1 MYLSYYNLNE
11 KPFQISTDP
20 KFLWLGEKH
29 KEALAILTYGILDN
43 KGFLLLT
50 GDVGTGKTTIINT
63 LLNNLDDDVIAAHV
77 PDPDLEHLDF
87 FNFIANV
94 FSIDKKFSTKG
105 EFLNHLSKFLH
116 DAYSKNK
123 KVLLIIDEAQRLKP
137 ELLEEIRLLS
147 NIERQDTKLLNIFF
161 VGQEEFNNVLIEPEN
176 RALRQRITINYYI
189 EPLTENE
196 TKEYIKHRLN
206 IAGSKRNIFS
216 SSAIREIFSFSKGFP
231 RLINIICDLAL
242 LTGYVKEQK
251 TINELIIKECAKEL
265 QIPTEKAIEDDK
277 KKQKIVPQKSQIAES
292 DPKQEVALIESQ
304 TSEDDSKQV
313 VAPIESQIAENESNQ
328 EVKRG
333 GLKPAVK
340 VLGCFFLLVSLFIL
354 TWLYINYPAEFKT
367 KLSNINTYTTQIIG
381 NIKSKS
387 EQLLQS
393 SSTTINSKPVVQKY
407 SIDRID
413 SGQNKQ
419 VQISEEQDELLEDK
433 NISNEN
439 LSDNNGDHLDK
450 LGIVPKQIPD
460 KNIIIYFR
468 YNSNELSDDA
478 LIKLDEAAEIMTQ
491 NPYTNIIIKG
501 YTDIIGNYDYNKGLS
516 LFRADI
522 VKSFLAGKGINPTKI
537 KTIGMGPENPIDT
550 NETAKGRRNNRRVEI
565 EFLKPKLSDF
575 LRRNVPIF

>member
-63 LLNNLDDDVIAAHV
+63 LLNNLDDDIIAAHV

-87 FNFIANV
+87 FNFVANV

-161 VGQEEFNNVLIEPEN
+161 VGQEEFNKILIEPEN

-206 IAGSKRNIFS
+206 IAGSEKNIFS
-216 SSAIREIFSFSKGFP
+216 SSAIREIFFFSKGFP

-277 KKQKIVPQKSQIAES
+277 KKQEIVPKESQIAES
-292 DPKQEVALIESQ
+292 DPNQE
-304 TSEDDSKQV
+304 

-333 GLKPAVK
+333 GLKPAAK
-340 VLGCFFLLVSLFIL
+340 VLGCFFLLVSLLIL
-354 TWLYINYPAEFKT
+354 TWWYISYPAAFKT

-381 NIKSKS
+381 NIKSKL

-393 SSTTINSKPVVQKY
+393 SSIIINSKPVVQKY
-407 SIDRID
+407 SIDQID

-419 VQISEEQDELLEDK
+419 VQISEEQNELLEDK

-439 LSDNNGDHLDK
+439 LSDNNGAHLDK

-468 YNSNELSDDA
+468 YNTNELSDDA

-491 NPYTNIIIKG
+491 NPDADIIIKG
-501 YTDIIGNYDYNKGLS
+501 YADTIGNYDYNKELS
-516 LFRADI
+516 LFRANI
-522 VKSFLAGKGINPTKI
+522 VKSFLTGKGINPTKI

-565 EFLKPKLSDF
+565 EFTTQVHRSRVHASRLESDEEIKAT
-575 LRRNVPIF
+575 NPEP

>member
-11 KPFQISTDP
+11 KPFQISTNP

-123 KVLLIIDEAQRLKP
+123 KVLLIIDEAQRLKS

-161 VGQEEFNNVLIEPEN
+161 VGQKEFNNILIEPEN

-189 EPLTENE
+189 EPLTKNE

-206 IAGSKRNIFS
+206 IAGSEKNIFS
-216 SSAIREIFSFSKGFP
+216 ASATREIFSFSKGFP

-265 QIPTEKAIEDDK
+265 QIPTEEAIEDDK
-277 KKQKIVPQKSQIAES
+277 KKQEIVPQKSQIAES
-292 DPKQEVALIESQ
+292 DPNQE
-304 TSEDDSKQV
+304 

-333 GLKPAVK
+333 GLKPAAK
-340 VLGCFFLLVSLFIL
+340 VLGCFFLLVSLLIL
-354 TWLYINYPAEFKT
+354 TWWYINYPAEFKI
-367 KLSNINTYTTQIIG
+367 KLSNINKYMTQIID
-381 NIKSKS
+381 NIN
-387 EQLLQS
+387 
-393 SSTTINSKPVVQKY
+393 NSK
-407 SIDRID
+407 I
-413 SGQNKQ
+413 
-419 VQISEEQDELLEDK
+419 
-433 NISNEN
+433 
-439 LSDNNGDHLDK
+439 K
-450 LGIVPKQIPD
+450 LIPD
-460 KNIIIYFR
+460 KI
-468 YNSNELSDDA
+468 
-478 LIKLDEAAEIMTQ
+478 
-491 NPYTNIIIKG
+491 
-501 YTDIIGNYDYNKGLS
+501 NK
-516 LFRADI
+516 F
-522 VKSFLAGKGINPTKI
+522 K
-537 KTIGMGPENPIDT
+537 
-550 NETAKGRRNNRRVEI
+550 
-565 EFLKPKLSDF
+565 FLKSKM
-575 LRRNVPIF
+575 NY

>member
-77 PDPDLEHLDF
+77 PNPDLEHLDF

-161 VGQEEFNNVLIEPEN
+161 VGQKEFNNILIEPEN

-189 EPLTENE
+189 KPLTENG

-206 IAGSKRNIFS
+206 IAGSEKNIFN
-216 SSAIREIFSFSKGFP
+216 SSAIGEIFSFSKGFP

-277 KKQKIVPQKSQIAES
+277 KKQEVAPIESQIAES
-292 DPKQEVALIESQ
+292 DPKQEVAPIESR
-304 TSEDDSKQV
+304 TSED
-313 VAPIESQIAENESNQ
+313 ESNQ

-333 GLKPAVK
+333 GLRPAAK
-340 VLGCFFLLVSLFIL
+340 VLGCFFLLVSLLIL
-354 TWLYINYPAEFKT
+354 TWCYINYPAEFKT

-381 NIKSKS
+381 NIKSKL

-393 SSTTINSKPVVQKY
+393 SSTTINSKPVAQKY
-407 SIDRID
+407 SIDQID

-439 LSDNNGDHLDK
+439 LSDNNGDYLDK
-450 LGIVPKQIPD
+450 SGIVPKQIPD
-460 KNIIIYFR
+460 KNIVIYFK
-468 YNSNELSDDA
+468 YNRNELSDVA

-491 NPYTNIIIKG
+491 NPDTDIIIKG
-501 YTDIIGNYDYNKGLS
+501 YTDYSGNYDYNKALS
-516 LFRADI
+516 LFRANI
-522 VKSFLAGKGINPTKI
+522 VKSFLVGKGINPKKI

-550 NETAKGRRNNRRVEI
+550 DETAKGRRNNRRVEI
-565 EFLKPKLSDF
+565 EFATQVSVIGQPTVN
-575 LRRNVPIF
+575 REP

>member
-63 LLNNLDDDVIAAHV
+63 LLNNLDDDIIAAHV

-87 FNFIANV
+87 FNFVANV

-161 VGQEEFNNVLIEPEN
+161 VGQEEFNKILIEPEN

-206 IAGSKRNIFS
+206 IAGSEKNIFS
-216 SSAIREIFSFSKGFP
+216 SSAIREIFSFSRGFP

-265 QIPTEKAIEDDK
+265 QIPTEKAPPPKE
-277 KKQKIVPQKSQIAES
+277 SQVAES
-292 DPKQEVALIESQ
+292 DPNQEVAPIESR
-304 TSEDDSKQV
+304 TSEDDSKQE

-333 GLKPAVK
+333 GLKSAAK

-354 TWLYINYPAEFKT
+354 TWWYINYPAEFKT

-381 NIKSKS
+381 NIKSKL

-407 SIDRID
+407 SINQID

-468 YNSNELSDDA
+468 LNTNELSDDA

-491 NPYTNIIIKG
+491 NPDTDIIIKG
-501 YTDIIGNYDYNKGLS
+501 YTDTIGNYDYNKGLS
-516 LFRADI
+516 LFRANI

-550 NETAKGRRNNRRVEI
+550 NETAKGRGINRRVEI
-565 EFLKPKLSDF
+565 EFLNKTG
-575 LRRNVPIF
+575 

>member
-63 LLNNLDDDVIAAHV
+63 LLNNLDDDIIAAHV
-77 PDPDLEHLDF
+77 SDPDLEHLDF

-161 VGQEEFNNVLIEPEN
+161 VGQEEFNKILIEPEN

-206 IAGSKRNIFS
+206 IAGSEKNIFS
-216 SSAIREIFSFSKGFP
+216 SSAIRAIFSFSRGFP

-265 QIPTEKAIEDDK
+265 QIPTEHPPPK
-277 KKQKIVPQKSQIAES
+277 KESQIAES
-292 DPKQEVALIESQ
+292 DPNQEVAPIESQ
-304 TSEDDSKQV
+304 TSEDDSKQE
-313 VAPIESQIAENESNQ
+313 VAPIESQIAENESNK

-340 VLGCFFLLVSLFIL
+340 VLGCFFLLVSLLIL
-354 TWLYINYPAEFKT
+354 TWWYINYPAEFKT

-381 NIKSKS
+381 NIKSKL

-393 SSTTINSKPVVQKY
+393 SSTTINFKPVVQKY
-407 SIDRID
+407 SIDQID

-419 VQISEEQDELLEDK
+419 VQISEEQDKLLEDK

-439 LSDNNGDHLDK
+439 LSDNNGGHLDK

-460 KNIIIYFR
+460 KNIVIYFK
-468 YNSNELSDDA
+468 YKTAELSDDA
-478 LIKLDEAAEIMTQ
+478 LIKLDEVTEIMAQ
-491 NPYTNIIIKG
+491 NPDTDIIIKG
-501 YTDIIGNYDYNKGLS
+501 YTDSSGFYDYNKELS

-522 VKSFLAGKGINPTKI
+522 VKSFLTDKGINPTKI

-550 NETAKGRRNNRRVEI
+550 NETAKGRRNNRRIEI
-565 EFLKPKLSDF
+565 EF
-575 LRRNVPIF
+575 

>member
-50 GDVGTGKTTIINT
+50 GDVGTGKTTIINA
-63 LLNNLDDDVIAAHV
+63 LLNNLDEDVIAAHV
-77 PDPDLEHLDF
+77 PDPCLEHLDF

-137 ELLEEIRLLS
+137 DLLEEIRLLS

-161 VGQEEFNNVLIEPEN
+161 VGQEEFNNILIEPEN

-206 IAGSKRNIFS
+206 IAGSERNIFS
-216 SSAIREIFSFSKGFP
+216 SSAIGEIFSFSRGFP

-265 QIPTEKAIEDDK
+265 QIPTE
-277 KKQKIVPQKSQIAES
+277 QPPQKKESQIAES
-292 DPKQEVALIESQ
+292 DPNQEVAPIENQIAESDPRQ
-304 TSEDDSKQV
+304 E
-313 VAPIESQIAENESNQ
+313 VAPIESQIAEDESNQ

-340 VLGCFFLLVSLFIL
+340 VFGCFFLLVSLLIL
-354 TWLYINYPAEFKT
+354 TWWYIHYPEDFKT
-367 KLSNINTYTTQIIG
+367 KLSNINTYTTQNIG
-381 NIKSKS
+381 NIKSKL

-393 SSTTINSKPVVQKY
+393 GSTTINSKPVVKKY
-407 SIDRID
+407 SINQID
-413 SGQNKQ
+413 SEQNKQ
-419 VQISEEQDELLEDK
+419 VQISEEQ
-433 NISNEN
+433 I
-439 LSDNNGDHLDK
+439 
-450 LGIVPKQIPD
+450 IPKQVPD
-460 KNIIIYFR
+460 NNIIIYFK
-468 YNSNELSDDA
+468 YKTAELSDDA
-478 LIKLDEAAEIMTQ
+478 LIKLNEVTEIMAQ
-491 NPYTNIIIKG
+491 NPDTGIIIKG
-501 YTDIIGNYDYNKGLS
+501 YTDSSGFYDYNKELS

-522 VKSFLAGKGINPTKI
+522 VKSFLTGKGINPTKI

-550 NETAKGRRNNRRVEI
+550 NETAKGRGINRRVEI
-565 EFLKPKLSDF
+565 EFLNKTG
-575 LRRNVPIF
+575 

>member
-43 KGFLLLT
+43 KGLLLLT

-63 LLNNLDDDVIAAHV
+63 LLNNLDDDIIAAHV

-87 FNFIANV
+87 FNFVANV

-161 VGQEEFNNVLIEPEN
+161 VGQEEFNKILIEPEN

-206 IAGSKRNIFS
+206 IAGSEKNIFS

-277 KKQKIVPQKSQIAES
+277 KKQEIVPKESQIAES
-292 DPKQEVALIESQ
+292 DPNQE
-304 TSEDDSKQV
+304 

-333 GLKPAVK
+333 GLKPAAK
-340 VLGCFFLLVSLFIL
+340 VLGCFFLLVSLLIL
-354 TWLYINYPAEFKT
+354 TWWYISYPAAFKT

-381 NIKSKS
+381 NIKSKL

-393 SSTTINSKPVVQKY
+393 SSIIINSKPVVQKY
-407 SIDRID
+407 SIDQID

-419 VQISEEQDELLEDK
+419 VQISEEQ
-433 NISNEN
+433 
-439 LSDNNGDHLDK
+439 
-450 LGIVPKQIPD
+450 
-460 KNIIIYFR
+460 
-468 YNSNELSDDA
+468 NEL
-478 LIKLDEAAEIMTQ
+478 
-491 NPYTNIIIKG
+491 KG
-501 YTDIIGNYDYNKGLS
+501 VFT
-516 LFRADI
+516 
-522 VKSFLAGKGINPTKI
+522 
-537 KTIGMGPENPIDT
+537 
-550 NETAKGRRNNRRVEI
+550 
-565 EFLKPKLSDF
+565 
-575 LRRNVPIF
+575 

>member
-1 MYLSYYNLNE
+1 MYLSYYNLNK

-50 GDVGTGKTTIINT
+50 GDVGTGKTTIINA
-63 LLNNLDDDVIAAHV
+63 LINNLDDDVIAAHV
-77 PDPDLEHLDF
+77 PDPGLEDLDF

-105 EFLNHLSKFLH
+105 EFLNHLRKFLN
-116 DAYSKNK
+116 DAYLKNK

-161 VGQEEFNNVLIEPEN
+161 VGQKEFNNILIEPEN

-196 TKEYIKHRLN
+196 IKEYIKHRLN
-206 IAGSKRNIFS
+206 IAGSEKNIFS

-265 QIPTEKAIEDDK
+265 QIPAEEA
-277 KKQKIVPQKSQIAES
+277 VPQKSQIAES
-292 DPKQEVALIESQ
+292 DPNQEVAPIESQ
-304 TSEDDSKQV
+304 TSED
-313 VAPIESQIAENESNQ
+313 ESNQ
-328 EVKRG
+328 EVKRD

-340 VLGCFFLLVSLFIL
+340 VLGCFFLLVSLLIL
-354 TWLYINYPAEFKT
+354 TWWYIKYPAEFKI
-367 KLSNINTYTTQIIG
+367 KLSNINKYMMQIID
-381 NIKSKS
+381 NINNSKS

-393 SSTTINSKPVVQKY
+393 SPTTINSKPVVQKY
-407 SIDRID
+407 PINQID

-419 VQISEEQDELLEDK
+419 VQISEEQ
-433 NISNEN
+433 
-439 LSDNNGDHLDK
+439 
-450 LGIVPKQIPD
+450 IVPKQIPD
-460 KNIIIYFR
+460 NNIIIYFK
-468 YNSNELSDDA
+468 YNSNELSGDA
-478 LIKLDEAAEIMTQ
+478 LIKLDEATEIMTQ
-491 NPYTNIIIKG
+491 NPDTDIIIKG
-501 YTDIIGNYDYNKGLS
+501 HTDSFGFYDYNKELS
-516 LFRADI
+516 LFRANI
-522 VKSFLAGKGINPTKI
+522 VKSFLTGKGINPTKI

-565 EFLKPKLSDF
+565 EFLNKTG
-575 LRRNVPIF
+575 

>member
-63 LLNNLDDDVIAAHV
+63 LLNNLDDDIIAAHV

-87 FNFIANV
+87 FNFVANV

-123 KVLLIIDEAQRLKP
+123 KALLIIDEAQRLKP

-161 VGQEEFNNVLIEPEN
+161 VGQEEFNKILIEPEN

-206 IAGSKRNIFS
+206 IAGSEKNIFS
-216 SSAIREIFSFSKGFP
+216 SSAIREIFFFSKGFP

-277 KKQKIVPQKSQIAES
+277 KKQEIVPKESQIAES
-292 DPKQEVALIESQ
+292 DPNQE
-304 TSEDDSKQV
+304 

-333 GLKPAVK
+333 GLKPAAK
-340 VLGCFFLLVSLFIL
+340 VLGCFFLLVSLLIL
-354 TWLYINYPAEFKT
+354 TWWYISYPAAFKT

-381 NIKSKS
+381 NIKSKL

-393 SSTTINSKPVVQKY
+393 SSIIINSKPVVQKY
-407 SIDRID
+407 SIDQID

-419 VQISEEQDELLEDK
+419 VQISEEQNELLEDK

-439 LSDNNGDHLDK
+439 L
-450 LGIVPKQIPD
+450 Q
-460 KNIIIYFR
+460 
-468 YNSNELSDDA
+468 DDFCA
-478 LIKLDEAAEIMTQ
+478 T
-491 NPYTNIIIKG
+491 
-501 YTDIIGNYDYNKGLS
+501 S
-516 LFRADI
+516 RLFQ
-522 VKSFLAGKGINPTKI
+522 
-537 KTIGMGPENPIDT
+537 
-550 NETAKGRRNNRRVEI
+550 
-565 EFLKPKLSDF
+565 
-575 LRRNVPIF
+575 

>member
-265 QIPTEKAIEDDK
+265 QIPTEEV
-277 KKQKIVPQKSQIAES
+277 VPQKSQIAES
-292 DPKQEVALIESQ
+292 DPKQE
-304 TSEDDSKQV
+304 

-354 TWLYINYPAEFKT
+354 TWWYINYPAEFKI
-367 KLSNINTYTTQIIG
+367 KLSNINKYMMQIID
-381 NIKSKS
+381 NINNSKS

-407 SIDRID
+407 PINQID

-419 VQISEEQDELLEDK
+419 VQISEEQ
-433 NISNEN
+433 
-439 LSDNNGDHLDK
+439 
-450 LGIVPKQIPD
+450 IVPKQIPD
-460 KNIIIYFR
+460 KNIIIYFK
-468 YNSNELSDDA
+468 YNSNELSGDA
-478 LIKLDEAAEIMTQ
+478 LIKLDEATEIMTQ
-491 NPYTNIIIKG
+491 NPDTDIIIKG
-501 YTDIIGNYDYNKGLS
+501 HTDSFGFYDYNKELS
-516 LFRADI
+516 LFRANI
-522 VKSFLAGKGINPTKI
+522 VKSFLTGKGINPTKI

-550 NETAKGRRNNRRVEI
+550 NETAKGRRSNRRVEI
-565 EFLKPKLSDF
+565 EFLNKTG
-575 LRRNVPIF
+575 

>member
-63 LLNNLDDDVIAAHV
+63 LLNNLDDDIIAAHV

-87 FNFIANV
+87 FNFVANV
-94 FSIDKKFSTKG
+94 FSIDRKFSTKG

-161 VGQEEFNNVLIEPEN
+161 VGQEEFNNILIKPEN

-206 IAGSKRNIFS
+206 IAGSQRNIFS
-216 SSAIREIFSFSKGFP
+216 SSAIGEIFSFSKGFP

-265 QIPTEKAIEDDK
+265 QIPTEKAPPPK
-277 KKQKIVPQKSQIAES
+277 KSQIAES
-292 DPKQEVALIESQ
+292 DPKQEVAPIESR
-304 TSEDDSKQV
+304 TSEDDS
-313 VAPIESQIAENESNQ
+313 NQ
-328 EVKRG
+328 DVKRG
-333 GLKPAVK
+333 GLKPAAK
-340 VLGCFFLLVSLFIL
+340 VLGCFFLLVSLLIL
-354 TWLYINYPAEFKT
+354 TWWYISYPAEFKT
-367 KLSNINTYTTQIIG
+367 KLSNINTTQIIG
-381 NIKSKS
+381 NIKSKL

-407 SIDRID
+407 SIDQID

-433 NISNEN
+433 NILNEN
-439 LSDNNGDHLDK
+439 LSDNNGDQLDK

-460 KNIIIYFR
+460 KNIVIYFR
-468 YNSNELSDDA
+468 YNANELSDDA

-491 NPYTNIIIKG
+491 NPDADIIIKG
-501 YTDIIGNYDYNKGLS
+501 YTDTIGNYDYNKGLS
-516 LFRADI
+516 LFRANI
-522 VKSFLAGKGINPTKI
+522 VKSFLAGKGINPGKI

-565 EFLKPKLSDF
+565 EFTTQVS
-575 LRRNVPIF
+575 VPGQPTVNREP

>member
-1 MYLSYYNLNE
+1 MYLSYYNLNK

-20 KFLWLGEKH
+20 KFLWIGEKH
-29 KEALAILTYGILDN
+29 KEALAILSYGILDN
-43 KGFLLLT
+43 KGFLFLT
-50 GDVGTGKTTIINT
+50 GDVGTGKTTIINA
-63 LLNNLDDDVIAAHV
+63 LINNLDDDVIAAHV
-77 PDPDLEHLDF
+77 PDPGMENFDF

-105 EFLNHLSKFLH
+105 EFLNHLRKFLN

-123 KVLLIIDEAQRLKP
+123 KVLLIIDEAQRLKS

-161 VGQEEFNNVLIEPEN
+161 VGQKEFNNILIEPEN
-176 RALRQRITINYYI
+176 RALRQRITINYHI

-216 SSAIREIFSFSKGFP
+216 SSAIGEIFSLSKGFP

-251 TINELIIKECAKEL
+251 TINELTLIKECAKEL
-265 QIPTEKAIEDDK
+265 QIPTEKAPPPKESK
-277 KKQKIVPQKSQIAES
+277 VAES
-292 DPKQEVALIESQ
+292 DPKQE
-304 TSEDDSKQV
+304 

-333 GLKPAVK
+333 GLKPAVR
-340 VLGCFFLLVSLFIL
+340 VLGWFLLLVSLLIL
-354 TWLYINYPAEFKT
+354 TWWYINYPAEFKT

-381 NIKSKS
+381 NIKSKL

-407 SIDRID
+407 SINQID

-439 LSDNNGDHLDK
+439 LSDNNGSHLDK
-450 LGIVPKQIPD
+450 SGIVRDTPHKAPLPHQGHLDKSGIVPKQIPD
-460 KNIIIYFR
+460 KNIVIYFR
-468 YNSNELSDDA
+468 LNANELSDDA
-478 LIKLDEAAEIMTQ
+478 LIKLDEVAEIMTQ
-491 NPYTNIIIKG
+491 NPDTDIIIKG
-501 YTDIIGNYDYNKGLS
+501 YTDTIGNYDYNKWLS
-516 LFRADI
+516 LLRANI
-522 VKSFLAGKGINPTKI
+522 VKSFLTGKGINPTKI
-537 KTIGMGPENPIDT
+537 KTIGMGPENPMYS
-550 NETAKGRRNNRRVEI
+550 NETAKGRINNRRVEI

>member
-63 LLNNLDDDVIAAHV
+63 LLNNLDDDIIAAHI

-87 FNFIANV
+87 FNFVANV

-161 VGQEEFNNVLIEPEN
+161 VGQEEFNKILIEPEN

-216 SSAIREIFSFSKGFP
+216 SSAIGEIFSFSRGFP

-265 QIPTEKAIEDDK
+265 QIPTEKAPPPKE
-277 KKQKIVPQKSQIAES
+277 SQIAES
-292 DPKQEVALIESQ
+292 DPNQE
-304 TSEDDSKQV
+304 

-340 VLGCFFLLVSLFIL
+340 VLGCFFLLVSLLIL
-354 TWLYINYPAEFKT
+354 TWWYINYPAEFKT

-381 NIKSKS
+381 NIKSKL

-407 SIDRID
+407 SINQID

-439 LSDNNGDHLDK
+439 LSDNNGGHLDK

-460 KNIIIYFR
+460 KNIVIYFR
-468 YNSNELSDDA
+468 LNANELSDDA
-478 LIKLDEAAEIMTQ
+478 LIKLDEVAEIMTQ
-491 NPYTNIIIKG
+491 NPDTDIIIKG
-501 YTDIIGNYDYNKGLS
+501 YTDTIGNYDYNKWLS
-516 LFRADI
+516 LFRANI

-550 NETAKGRRNNRRVEI
+550 NDTAKGRRNNRRVEI
-565 EFLKPKLSDF
+565 EFLKPKLSGF

>member
-77 PDPDLEHLDF
+77 PNPDLEHLDF

-105 EFLNHLSKFLH
+105 EFLIHLSKFLH

-161 VGQEEFNNVLIEPEN
+161 VGQEEFNKILIEPEN
-176 RALRQRITINYYI
+176 RALRQRITINYHI

-206 IAGSKRNIFS
+206 IAGSKRNIFG
-216 SSAIREIFSFSKGFP
+216 SSAIGEIFSLSKGFP

-251 TINELIIKECAKEL
+251 TINELTLIKECAKEL
-265 QIPTEKAIEDDK
+265 QIPTEKA
-277 KKQKIVPQKSQIAES
+277 PP
-292 DPKQEVALIESQ
+292 PK
-304 TSEDDSKQV
+304 
-313 VAPIESQIAENESNQ
+313 
-328 EVKRG
+328 R
-333 GLKPAVK
+333 
-340 VLGCFFLLVSLFIL
+340 
-354 TWLYINYPAEFKT
+354 
-367 KLSNINTYTTQIIG
+367 
-381 NIKSKS
+381 
-387 EQLLQS
+387 EQS
-393 SSTTINSKPVVQKY
+393 
-407 SIDRID
+407 R
-413 SGQNKQ
+413 
-419 VQISEEQDELLEDK
+419 
-433 NISNEN
+433 
-439 LSDNNGDHLDK
+439 
-450 LGIVPKQIPD
+450 
-460 KNIIIYFR
+460 
-468 YNSNELSDDA
+468 
-478 LIKLDEAAEIMTQ
+478 
-491 NPYTNIIIKG
+491 
-501 YTDIIGNYDYNKGLS
+501 
-516 LFRADI
+516 
-522 VKSFLAGKGINPTKI
+522 
-537 KTIGMGPENPIDT
+537 
-550 NETAKGRRNNRRVEI
+550 
-565 EFLKPKLSDF
+565 
-575 LRRNVPIF
+575 

>member
-63 LLNNLDDDVIAAHV
+63 LLNNLDDDIIAAHV

-87 FNFIANV
+87 FNFVANV

-161 VGQEEFNNVLIEPEN
+161 VGQKEFNNILIEPEN

-206 IAGSKRNIFS
+206 IAGSEKNIFS
-216 SSAIREIFSFSKGFP
+216 SSAIKEIFSFSKGFP

-265 QIPTEKAIEDDK
+265 QIPTEEAPSPKE
-277 KKQKIVPQKSQIAES
+277 SQIAES
-292 DPKQEVALIESQ
+292 DSNQE
-304 TSEDDSKQV
+304 

-333 GLKPAVK
+333 GLKPAAK

-354 TWLYINYPAEFKT
+354 TWWYINYPAEFKT

-381 NIKSKS
+381 NIKSKL

-407 SIDRID
+407 SINQID

-439 LSDNNGDHLDK
+439 LSDNNGDQLDK

-468 YNSNELSDDA
+468 LNANELSDDA
-478 LIKLDEAAEIMTQ
+478 LIKLDETAEIMTQ
-491 NPYTNIIIKG
+491 NPDTDIIIKG
-501 YTDIIGNYDYNKGLS
+501 YTDSSGFYDYNKELS
-516 LFRADI
+516 LFRANI
-522 VKSFLAGKGINPTKI
+522 VKSFLTGKGINPTKI

-565 EFLKPKLSDF
+565 EFLKPK
-575 LRRNVPIF
+575 V

>member
-251 TINELIIKECAKEL
+251 TINEFIIKECAKEL

-277 KKQKIVPQKSQIAES
+277 KKQKIVPQKSQTSEDDS
-292 DPKQEVALIESQ
+292 KQEVALIESQ
-304 TSEDDSKQV
+304 T
-313 VAPIESQIAENESNQ
+313 AENESNQ

-333 GLKPAVK
+333 GLKPAAK
-340 VLGCFFLLVSLFIL
+340 VLGCFFLLVSLLIL
-354 TWLYINYPAEFKT
+354 TWWYIDYPAEFKT

-450 LGIVPKQIPD
+450 LGVVPKQIPD

-478 LIKLDEAAEIMTQ
+478 LIKLDEAAEIMSQ

-550 NETAKGRRNNRRVEI
+550 NDTAKGRRNNRRVEI
-565 EFLKPKLSDF
+565 EFLKSKLRDF

>member
-63 LLNNLDDDVIAAHV
+63 LLNNLDDDIIAAHV

-87 FNFIANV
+87 FNFVANV
-94 FSIDKKFSTKG
+94 FSIDRKFSTKG

-161 VGQEEFNNVLIEPEN
+161 VGQEEFNNILIKPEN

-206 IAGSKRNIFS
+206 IAGSQRNIFS
-216 SSAIREIFSFSKGFP
+216 SSAIGEIFSFSKGFP

-251 TINELIIKECAKEL
+251 TINEPIIKECAKEL
-265 QIPTEKAIEDDK
+265 QIPAEEAAP
-277 KKQKIVPQKSQIAES
+277 PQKSQIAES
-292 DPKQEVALIESQ
+292 DPNQEVAPIESQ
-304 TSEDDSKQV
+304 TSEDDSNQGVETGRLKL
-313 VAPIESQIAENESNQ
+313 VA
-328 EVKRG
+328 
-333 GLKPAVK
+333 K
-340 VLGCFFLLVSLFIL
+340 VIGCFFLLVGLLIL
-354 TWLYINYPAEFKT
+354 TWYSINYPAEFKI
-367 KLSNINTYTTQIIG
+367 KLSNINKYMTQIIT
-381 NIKSKS
+381 KS
-387 EQLLQS
+387 EQLLQPG
-393 SSTTINSKPVVQKY
+393 STTINSRTVVQKY
-407 SIDRID
+407 PINQID

-419 VQISEEQDELLEDK
+419 VQISEEQIVPEQIPE
-433 NISNEN
+433 EQ
-439 LSDNNGDHLDK
+439 
-450 LGIVPKQIPD
+450 IVPKQIPD

-468 YNSNELSDDA
+468 YNANELSDDA
-478 LIKLDEAAEIMTQ
+478 LIKLNETAEIMTQ
-491 NPYTNIIIKG
+491 NPDTDIIIKG
-501 YTDIIGNYDYNKGLS
+501 YTDSIGFYDYNKDLS

-550 NETAKGRRNNRRVEI
+550 NKTAKGRRNNRRVEI
-565 EFLKPKLSDF
+565 EFLNKTG
-575 LRRNVPIF
+575 

>member
-161 VGQEEFNNVLIEPEN
+161 VGQEEFNKILIEPEN

-216 SSAIREIFSFSKGFP
+216 SSAIGEIFSFSKGFP

-265 QIPTEKAIEDDK
+265 QIPTEKAPPPK
-277 KKQKIVPQKSQIAES
+277 KSQIAES
-292 DPKQEVALIESQ
+292 DPKQEVAPIESR
-304 TSEDDSKQV
+304 TSEDDS
-313 VAPIESQIAENESNQ
+313 NQ
-328 EVKRG
+328 DVKRG
-333 GLKPAVK
+333 GLKPAAK
-340 VLGCFFLLVSLFIL
+340 VLGCFFLLVSLLIL
-354 TWLYINYPAEFKT
+354 TWWYISYPAEFKT
-367 KLSNINTYTTQIIG
+367 KLSNINTTQIIG
-381 NIKSKS
+381 NIKSKL

-407 SIDRID
+407 SIDQID

-433 NISNEN
+433 NILNEN
-439 LSDNNGDHLDK
+439 LSDNNGDQLDK

-460 KNIIIYFR
+460 KNIVIYFR
-468 YNSNELSDDA
+468 YNANELSDDA

-491 NPYTNIIIKG
+491 NPDADIIIKG
-501 YTDIIGNYDYNKGLS
+501 YTDTIGNYDYNKGLS
-516 LFRADI
+516 LFRANI
-522 VKSFLAGKGINPTKI
+522 VKSFLAGKGINPGKI

-565 EFLKPKLSDF
+565 EFTTQVS
-575 LRRNVPIF
+575 VPGQPTVNREP

>member
-1 MYLSYYNLNE
+1 MYLSYYNLNK

-50 GDVGTGKTTIINT
+50 GDVGTGKTTIINA
-63 LLNNLDDDVIAAHV
+63 LINNLDDDVIAAHV
-77 PDPDLEHLDF
+77 PDPGLEDLDF

-105 EFLNHLSKFLH
+105 EFLNHLRKFLN

-161 VGQEEFNNVLIEPEN
+161 VGQKEFNNILIGPEN

-196 TKEYIKHRLN
+196 IKEYIKHRLN
-206 IAGSKRNIFS
+206 I
-216 SSAIREIFSFSKGFP
+216 P

-265 QIPTEKAIEDDK
+265 QIPAEEA
-277 KKQKIVPQKSQIAES
+277 VPQKSQIAES
-292 DPKQEVALIESQ
+292 DPNQEVAPIESQ
-304 TSEDDSKQV
+304 TSED
-313 VAPIESQIAENESNQ
+313 ESNQ

-340 VLGCFFLLVSLFIL
+340 VLGCFFLLVSLLIL
-354 TWLYINYPAEFKT
+354 TWWYIKYPAEFKI
-367 KLSNINTYTTQIIG
+367 KFSNINKYMMQIID
-381 NIKSKS
+381 NINNSKS

-407 SIDRID
+407 PINQID

-419 VQISEEQDELLEDK
+419 VQISEEQ
-433 NISNEN
+433 
-439 LSDNNGDHLDK
+439 
-450 LGIVPKQIPD
+450 IVPKQIPD
-460 KNIIIYFR
+460 KNIIIHFK
-468 YNSNELSDDA
+468 YNSNELSGDA
-478 LIKLDEAAEIMTQ
+478 LIKLDEATEIMTQ
-491 NPYTNIIIKG
+491 NPDTDIIIKG
-501 YTDIIGNYDYNKGLS
+501 HTDSFGFYDYNKELS
-516 LFRADI
+516 LFRANI
-522 VKSFLAGKGINPTKI
+522 VKSFLTGKGINPTKI

-550 NETAKGRRNNRRVEI
+550 NETAKGRRSNRRVEI
-565 EFLKPKLSDF
+565 EFLNKTG
-575 LRRNVPIF
+575 

>member
-43 KGFLLLT
+43 KGLLLLT

-63 LLNNLDDDVIAAHV
+63 LLNNLDDDIIAAHV

-87 FNFIANV
+87 FNFVANV

-161 VGQEEFNNVLIEPEN
+161 VGQEEFNKILIEPEN

-206 IAGSKRNIFS
+206 IAGSEKNIFS

-277 KKQKIVPQKSQIAES
+277 KKQEIVPKESQIAES
-292 DPKQEVALIESQ
+292 DPNQE
-304 TSEDDSKQV
+304 

-333 GLKPAVK
+333 GLKPAAK
-340 VLGCFFLLVSLFIL
+340 VLGCFFLLVSLLIL
-354 TWLYINYPAEFKT
+354 TWWYISYPAAFKT

-381 NIKSKS
+381 NIKSKL

-393 SSTTINSKPVVQKY
+393 SSIIINSKPVVQKY
-407 SIDRID
+407 SID
-413 SGQNKQ
+413 
-419 VQISEEQDELLEDK
+419 QI
-433 NISNEN
+433 
-439 LSDNNGDHLDK
+439 
-450 LGIVPKQIPD
+450 
-460 KNIIIYFR
+460 
-468 YNSNELSDDA
+468 
-478 LIKLDEAAEIMTQ
+478 
-491 NPYTNIIIKG
+491 
-501 YTDIIGNYDYNKGLS
+501 
-516 LFRADI
+516 
-522 VKSFLAGKGINPTKI
+522 
-537 KTIGMGPENPIDT
+537 
-550 NETAKGRRNNRRVEI
+550 
-565 EFLKPKLSDF
+565 
-575 LRRNVPIF
+575 

>member
-1 MYLSYYNLNE
+1 MYLSYYNLNK

-20 KFLWLGEKH
+20 KFLWIGEKH
-29 KEALAILTYGILDN
+29 KEALAILSYGILDN
-43 KGFLLLT
+43 KGFLFLT
-50 GDVGTGKTTIINT
+50 GDVGTGKTTIINA
-63 LLNNLDDDVIAAHV
+63 LINNLDDDVIAAHV
-77 PDPDLEHLDF
+77 PDPGLEDFDF

-105 EFLNHLSKFLH
+105 EFLNHLRKFLN

-123 KVLLIIDEAQRLKP
+123 KVLLIIDEAQRLKS

-161 VGQEEFNNVLIEPEN
+161 VGQKEFNNILIEPEN
-176 RALRQRITINYYI
+176 RALRQRITINYHI

-216 SSAIREIFSFSKGFP
+216 SSAIGEIFSLSKGFP

-251 TINELIIKECAKEL
+251 TINELTLIKECAKEL
-265 QIPTEKAIEDDK
+265 QIPTEKA
-277 KKQKIVPQKSQIAES
+277 VPQKSQIAES
-292 DPKQEVALIESQ
+292 DSNQE
-304 TSEDDSKQV
+304 
-313 VAPIESQIAENESNQ
+313 VAPIESQIAESESNQ

-340 VLGCFFLLVSLFIL
+340 VLGCFFLLVSFLIL
-354 TWLYINYPAEFKT
+354 TWWYIKYPAEFKI
-367 KLSNINTYTTQIIG
+367 KLSNINKYMTQIIDTI
-381 NIKSKS
+381 NNSKS

-407 SIDRID
+407 SINQID
-413 SGQNKQ
+413 SEQNKQ

-450 LGIVPKQIPD
+450 SGIVLRQIPD
-460 KNIIIYFR
+460 KNIIIYFK
-468 YNSNELSDDA
+468 YKTAELSDDA
-478 LIKLDEAAEIMTQ
+478 LIKLDEVAEIMAQ
-491 NPYTNIIIKG
+491 NPDTDIIIKG
-501 YTDIIGNYDYNKGLS
+501 YTDSSGFYDYNKEFS

-565 EFLKPKLSDF
+565 EFLNKTG
-575 LRRNVPIF
+575 